1 MHARVVN
8 GRWVLDDPAGL
19 PEGTVVEIVTRPVAA
34 AGPATI
40 YIDDRVRQYV
50 HAVVIA
56 ANAATR
62 PGVDN
67 EIVEHAKTLA
77 TRDKR
82 GYVTPADA
90 KLAVIEVLGRSER
103 VEQALALTAVP

>member
-1 MHARVVN
+1 MQARVVN

-34 AGPATI
+34 AGASAM
-40 YIDDRVRQYV
+40 YVDDRVRQYV
-50 HAVVIA
+50 HAVVNA

-67 EIVEHAKTLA
+67 EIVEHAKTIA

-82 GYVTPADA
+82 GFVTPADV
-90 KLAVIEVLGRSER
+90 KLAVVEVLGHSER
-103 VEQALALTAVP
+103 VEQALALTAMP